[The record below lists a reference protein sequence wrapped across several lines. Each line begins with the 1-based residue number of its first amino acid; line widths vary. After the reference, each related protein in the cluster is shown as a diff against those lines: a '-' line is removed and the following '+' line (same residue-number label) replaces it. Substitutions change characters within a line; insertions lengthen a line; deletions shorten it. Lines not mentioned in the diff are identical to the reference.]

1 MTTTSTSSAEKTADA
16 PTSAAVV
23 KALASVARPPAA
35 LHEPEIAGNEWA
47 YVKECLDTGWVSSV
61 GDYVDRFEAM
71 IAEQTGAK
79 HAIATVNG
87 TAALHACYT
96 LAGVEAGDEVIVPTL
111 TFVGTAN
118 AVTYLGAVPH
128 FVDSEESTL
137 GIDAAKLEEHLKE
150 IAEPTSERC
159 INRLTGRPIKAAVVV
174 HLFGHPANLDAL
186 GAVCRRFRIA
196 LIEDAAESL
205 GSYYKGR
212 HTGNDGR
219 LAALSFNGNKIV
231 TTGGGGAILTNDE
244 ALATA
249 AKHLTTTAKRPHAW
263 AYDHD
268 RVGFNYRM
276 PNINAA
282 MGCAQLERLEDMLGR
297 KRALAERYRQAFA
310 GMPGIDVFGEP
321 AECRSNYWL
330 NTLVLPRTDAA
341 LRDAILEESAAA
353 GLMCRPAWT
362 PMHHLPMYRDCPRM
376 DLSVAENLFERLI
389 NVPSSP
395 RLAGAPGNGDGDGEA

>member
-1 MTTTSTSSAEKTADA
+1 LSASSASPAENTAGA
-16 PTSAAVV
+16 PTAAAVV

-35 LHEPEIAGNEWA
+35 LHEPEIAGNEWT

-61 GDYVDRFEAM
+61 GSYVDRFEAM
-71 IAEQTGAK
+71 IAEQTGAR
-79 HAIATVNG
+79 HAIATING

-118 AVTYLGAVPH
+118 AVAYLGAIPH
-128 FVDSEESTL
+128 FADSEEQTL
-137 GIDAAKLEEHLKE
+137 GLDAAKLEEHLNE
-150 IAEPTSERC
+150 IAEPGTERC
-159 INRLTGRPIKAAVVV
+159 VNRLTGRPIKAAVVV
-174 HLFGHPANLDAL
+174 HLYGHPANLDAL
-186 GAVCRRFRIA
+186 NSVCRRFGIG

-231 TTGGGGAILTNDE
+231 TTGGGGAILTNDD

-282 MGCAQLERLEDMLGR
+282 MGCAQLERLEDMLER
-297 KRALAERYRQAFA
+297 KRVLAERYRQAFV
-310 GMPGIDVFGEP
+310 GMPGIGVFSEP
-321 AECRSNYWL
+321 ADCRSNFWL
-330 NTLVLPRTDAA
+330 NTLVLEGADAA
-341 LRDAILEESAAA
+341 LRDAILEESASA

-362 PMHHLPMYRDCPRM
+362 PMHCLPMFEDCPRM
-376 DLSVAENLFERLI
+376 DLSVAEDLYERII

-395 RLAGAPGNGDGDGEA
+395 ALANAELQ

>member
-1 MTTTSTSSAEKTADA
+1 MSATSAEKTAGA
-16 PTSAAVV
+16 PSAATVV
-23 KALASVARPPAA
+23 RTLASVARPPAA
-35 LHEPEIAGNEWA
+35 LHEPEIAGNEWT

-61 GDYVDRFEAM
+61 GGYVDRFEAM

-96 LAGVEAGDEVIVPTL
+96 LAGVEAGDEVVVPTL

-118 AVTYLGAVPH
+118 AVAYLGAIPH
-128 FVDSEESTL
+128 FADSEEPTL
-137 GIDAAKLEEHLKE
+137 GLDAAKLEEHLNE
-150 IAEPTSERC
+150 IAEPAMARC
-159 INRLTGRPIKAAVVV
+159 VNRLTGRPITAVVAV
-174 HLFGHPANLDAL
+174 HLYGHPANLDTL
-186 GAVCRRFRIA
+186 GAVCRRFGIA

-231 TTGGGGAILTNDE
+231 TTGGGGAILTNDD

-263 AYDHD
+263 AYEHD
-268 RVGFNYRM
+268 QVGFNYRM

-297 KRALAERYRQAFA
+297 KRALAGRYRQAFM
-310 GMPGIDVFGEP
+310 GLPGIDVFSEP

-330 NTLVLPRTDAA
+330 NVLVLERADAV

-362 PMHHLPMYRDCPRM
+362 PMHRLPMYEDCPRM
-376 DLSVAENLFERLI
+376 DLGVAEDLYERII

-395 RLAGAPGNGDGDGEA
+395 ALANAELR

>member
-1 MTTTSTSSAEKTADA
+1 MSATSASPADKTADA
-16 PTSAAVV
+16 PTAAAVV

-35 LHEPEIAGNEWA
+35 LHEPEIAGNEWT

-61 GDYVDRFEAM
+61 GSYVDRFETM

-79 HAIATVNG
+79 HAVATVNG
-87 TAALHACYT
+87 TAALHACYV
-96 LAGVEAGDEVIVPTL
+96 LAGVEAGDEVIVPSL

-118 AVTYLGAVPH
+118 AVAYLGAIPH
-128 FVDSEESTL
+128 FADSEEQTL
-137 GIDAAKLEEHLKE
+137 GLDAAKLEKHLNETAE
-150 IAEPTSERC
+150 ITSGRC
-159 INRLTGRPIKAAVVV
+159 VNRLTGRPIKAAVVV

-186 GAVCRRFRIA
+186 NSVCRRFGIG

-231 TTGGGGAILTNDE
+231 TTGGGGAILTNDD

-282 MGCAQLERLEDMLGR
+282 MGCAQLERLEDMLER
-297 KRALAERYRQAFA
+297 KRVLAERYRQAFV
-310 GMPGIDVFGEP
+310 GMPGIGVFSEP
-321 AECRSNYWL
+321 ADCRSNFWL
-330 NTLVLPRTDAA
+330 NTLVLEGADAA
-341 LRDAILEESAAA
+341 LRDAILEESGAA

-362 PMHHLPMYRDCPRM
+362 PMHRLPMYEDCPRM
-376 DLSVAENLFERLI
+376 DLGVAEDLYERII

-395 RLAGAPGNGDGDGEA
+395 ALANAELR